1 MFERKK
7 KLILGAG
14 ACLAIALPSKA
25 ESVLQPG
32 ITTFRAMPRSCQD
45 VTFGQHSPVQGV
57 HFLNE
62 ATFHGV
68 LLGADVQD
76 VQTRDFDG
84 QLIANPPAWRTS
96 KGLTFFVLE
105 GTAKDLCPRLKPDRL
120 ELQLVPLG
128 CDTLPASGTCL
139 IPQMP
144 FVRLP
149 TPDSR
154 PPAKS

>member
-1 MFERKK
+1 MFECKIT
-7 KLILGAG
+7 LILGVG
-14 ACLAIALPSKA
+14 ACLAIALSSEA
-25 ESVLQPG
+25 ENLLHPG

-45 VTFGQHSPVQGV
+45 VEFGQHSPVQGV

-62 ATFHGV
+62 ATFKGV

-84 QLIANPPAWRTS
+84 QLIANPPAWRAS
-96 KGLTFFVLE
+96 KGLMFFVLE
-105 GTAKDLCPRLKPDRL
+105 GTAKDLCPHLKPDRL
-120 ELQLVPLG
+120 ELQLVPRG

-144 FVRLP
+144 LVRLP
-149 TPDSR
+149 TPES
-154 PPAKS
+154 